1 MGENMEK
8 SSNYQP
14 KSISYLFLALL
25 AFGFLGLEFGVLF
38 ISRIIDGRT
47 FAQISNWPIHWYG
60 AIAHWTITMLIW
72 LFGYNLIM
80 TWMKRRK
87 VLEDLVDFKL
97 HNRVYNLI
105 FIAVIIVIISALIQS
120 AVNDAQIPQVFL
132 EFNGFEKMYGG
143 QALIVTFFQVV
154 YYFTEMLLVALMI
167 ILFQQFGE
175 MTFKMKYIPYG
186 SIGLMLTWG
195 MIHFVSH
202 PAGALGVT
210 IWALVPGLL
219 FVYGNKSFWPVYILL
234 VLGFI
239 I

>member
-1 MGENMEK
+1 MEK
-8 SSNYQP
+8 STINQP
-14 KSISYLFLALL
+14 KSITYLFLALL
-25 AFGFLGLEFGVLF
+25 AFGILGLEFGVLF

-47 FAQISNWPIHWYG
+47 FAQIGNWPIHWYG

-72 LFGYNLIM
+72 LFGYNLIL
-80 TWMKRRK
+80 TWMKRRN
-87 VLEDLVDFKL
+87 VRENLVDFTF
-97 HNRVYNLI
+97 HSRVYDLI
-105 FIAVIIVIISALIQS
+105 FIAVVIVAISALCQS
-120 AVNDAQIPQVFL
+120 LVNDAQIPQVFV
-132 EFNGFEKMYGG
+132 EFKGFEKMYGE
-143 QALIVTFFQVV
+143 LVWIVTFFQVL
-154 YYFTEMLLVALMI
+154 YYVTEMLLVTLMI

-175 MTFKMKYIPYG
+175 MTFKKKCIPYG

-195 MIHFVSH
+195 MIHFISH

-210 IWALVPGLL
+210 IWALIPGLL